1 MPMLSYILPT
11 LLAALMAFGG
21 AWKIQDWRYAAK
33 EVERAE
39 TQQIAEKAAR
49 ATELRRG
56 NIANA
61 ALASAEA
68 RAVAIGRTAAALST
82 ERAGLLAQ
90 LDIATRF
97 TPGNTATACPD
108 TAHTLADLLGQ
119 CAGRYSEVAEAA
131 DRHASD
137 AKKLSDAWPF

>member
-1 MPMLSYILPT
+1 MNPALIAMLLS
-11 LLAALMAFGG
+11 AVMAFGG

-33 EVERAE
+33 EVDRVQA
-39 TQQIAEKAAR
+39 QQIAEQAAR
-49 ATELRRG
+49 STELRRG
-56 NIANA
+56 NIASA

-68 RAVAIGRTAAALST
+68 RAVALGRTAAALST

-90 LDIATRF
+90 LDITTQF
-97 TPGNTATACPD
+97 TPSNTATACPD

-119 CAGRYSEVAEAA
+119 CTGRYSEVAAAA

-137 AKKLSDAWPF
+137 AQKLSDAWPF